1 MFWALEQRQKRMA
14 AMRAEIAAE
23 IADQVKS
30 DILAKL
36 ELLADENGI
45 IPGDKLQEALDEM
58 RANLEERD
66 NKNK

>member
-1 MFWALEQRQKRMA
+1 MFWALEQRQKRLA

-23 IADQVKS
+23 IAEQVKS

>member
-23 IADQVKS
+23 IAEQVKS

-66 NKNK
+66 NK